1 MKTKKEKETS
11 EMATPDRKRKKD
23 LNKIKRLL
31 SGKEKTGRWPDP
43 DRSARQAKGEEIS
56 NSQPDQERIVRENE
70 VLRLSNA
77 ALELKFQRFKAILYS
92 IGDAIIA
99 TDKSGIIV
107 QMNRVAEQL
116 TGWPEAEALG
126 RTAAEVFRI
135 VNEESG
141 AEVNSPVARVLAEGS
156 VVGLAN
162 HTLLIAR
169 NGTQRPIADSGAP
182 IRDENGKVTG
192 VVIVFRDQ
200 TEERA
205 AQRAL
210 QESERKFHDA
220 IRYLD
225 EGYYSCTP
233 EGLLKEHNMA
243 FNRIFGFKQD
253 EDLRGSRLP
262 DFWQN
267 PDDRK
272 EYLDELIAK
281 GYIRNYLINAKTIRG
296 EKLVVMANS
305 HLVKDEN
312 NTPTGIEGTFT
323 DFTERKRM
331 EEALTQHR
339 DHLEDLVAART
350 AELQWSKEL
359 LNETGRLAR
368 VGGWEIDL
376 LKNELNW
383 TDVVRQIHE
392 VGPDFRPTVEA
403 GINFYAPEAVP
414 VISEAVRRAIEEGMP
429 FDVELQLINAKKKRL
444 WVRAVGEAIRENGK
458 IVKVRGVF
466 QDIHERK
473 LAEDEL
479 KKHRDHL
486 EELVNKRTEE
496 LRENQEALIEAQS
509 VARRGNWEWDAV
521 RDEIT
526 ASAEFYRL
534 FAVAPE
540 EIIRFSQFIERL
552 HSDDR
557 ERVQQD
563 VAAALKRDRPYDTD
577 YRVMLHNGGWRD
589 INARGRIVTDTDGK
603 PLRMMGTCLDI
614 TERKR
619 AEEALAESE
628 KKLRTL
634 FETMSE
640 GIVYEDHAGNII
652 SANPAAERLL
662 GLSLDQMQGRTSLD
676 PRWKSIHEDGSPF
689 PGETHSLRVAA
700 MTGKPGHDE
709 IQGIYN
715 PKSGAYIWLNIN
727 STPEFL
733 PGEKEP
739 YRAYAVFR
747 DITERKQAEKQL
759 KALNENLERS
769 NKELEQFAYVAS
781 HDLQEPLRMVSSY
794 TQLLEQR
801 YKDKL
806 DQDAK
811 DFIGYAVDGAN
822 RMQRLIQDLLE
833 YSRITTRGQ
842 PLALLDGH
850 EVLGEAIKNLQAAI
864 QESGALVTSNDLPM
878 VLGDRTQIV
887 QVFQNLIGNGIKFK
901 RPDVAPL
908 IHISAEDDLH
918 NNRFRLFKVRD
929 NGIGIEPRHFGRL
942 FEIFQRLNSKKEY
955 PGTGIGLALC
965 KRIVERHGG
974 RIWVESEP
982 GKGASF
988 LFTLPGEGHNSK
1000 GEQK

>member
-1 MKTKKEKETS
+1 MKV
-11 EMATPDRKRKKD
+11 
-23 LNKIKRLL
+23 
-31 SGKEKTGRWPDP
+31 KEKTGKLSGPGN
-43 DRSARQAKGEEIS
+43 SARQVKERGKS
-56 NSQPDQERIVRENE
+56 NGPSAQEQLARE
-70 VLRLSNA
+70 NA
-77 ALELKFQRFKAILYS
+77 ALRRRIATLDLESQRFKATLYS
-92 IGDAIIA
+92 IGDAVIVIN
-99 TDKSGIIV
+99 TGCKIV
-107 QMNRVAEQL
+107 QMNHVAEEL

-126 RTAAEVFRI
+126 QPAIEVFRI
-135 VNEESG
+135 INEETG
-141 AEVNSPVARVLAEGS
+141 TEVESPVTRVLREGA

-162 HTLLIAR
+162 HTILIAR
-169 NGTQRPIADSGAP
+169 DGTRRPIADSGAP
-182 IRDENGKVTG
+182 IHDENGKVTG

-200 TEERA
+200 TEERT
-205 AQRAL
+205 AQQAL
-210 QESERKFHDA
+210 EESERKFRDA

-225 EGYYSCTP
+225 EGYYSCKP
-233 EGLLKEHNMA
+233 DGLLKEHNVA
-243 FNRIFGFKQD
+243 FSRILGFKPD

-267 PDDRK
+267 QDDRRA
-272 EYLDELIAK
+272 YLDELMAK
-281 GYIRNYLINAKTIRG
+281 GYIRNYLIKAKTIGG
-296 EKLVVMANS
+296 EKLDIMANS

-312 NTPTGIEGTFT
+312 NKPTGIEGTFA
-323 DFTERKRM
+323 DFTELKRV
-331 EEALTQHR
+331 EDELIQHR
-339 DHLEDLVAART
+339 DHLEELVAART

-376 LKNELNW
+376 LKNELIW

-392 VGPDFRPTVEA
+392 VGPGFRPTVEA

-414 VISEAVRRAIEEGMP
+414 VISEAVRRAIEEGQP
-429 FDVELQLINAKKKRL
+429 FDVELQLITAKKKRL

-473 LAEDEL
+473 LAEEEL

-486 EELVNKRTEE
+486 EELVNARTEE
-496 LRENQEALIEAQS
+496 LKESQNALIEAQT
-509 VARRGNWEWDAV
+509 VARMGNWEWDAV
-521 RDEIT
+521 KDEIT

-540 EIIRFSQFIERL
+540 EIVRFAQFIERL
-552 HSDDR
+552 HCDDR

-563 VAAALKRDRPYDTD
+563 VAAALKQDRAYDTD
-577 YRVMLHNGGWRD
+577 YRVKLRDGGWRD
-589 INARGRIVTDTDGK
+589 INARGRVITDADGK
-603 PLRMMGTCLDI
+603 PVRMVGTCMDI
-614 TERKR
+614 TERKLATDSLR
-619 AEEALAESE
+619 IKNQVFEDSIASQSVADKNGMITHVNPAFLSLWGYAAKENAIGKSVGSFFANPADATPVLEALAARDAWEGEFLARRTNGSTFFSRGYASS
-628 KKLRTL
+628 LRTA
-634 FETMSE
+634 
-640 GIVYEDHAGNII
+640 AGELTGYQSTN
-652 SANPAAERLL
+652 
-662 GLSLDQMQGRTSLD
+662 LD
-676 PRWKSIHEDGSPF
+676 
-689 PGETHSLRVAA
+689 V
-700 MTGKPGHDE
+700 
-709 IQGIYN
+709 
-715 PKSGAYIWLNIN
+715 
-727 STPEFL
+727 TPIRE
-733 PGEKEP
+733 
-739 YRAYAVFR
+739 
-747 DITERKQAEKQL
+747 AEKQL

-769 NKELEQFAYVAS
+769 NRELEQFAYVAS

-806 DQDAK
+806 DQDAN

-918 NNRFRLFKVRD
+918 DNRFRLFKVSD
-929 NGIGIEPRHFGRL
+929 NGIGIEPRHFNRL

-974 RIWVESEP
+974 RIWMESEP
-982 GKGASF
+982 GKGSTF
-988 LFTLPGEGHNSK
+988 LFSLPAEDHNNK